1 MSGASRVR
9 AWWPGFNWPAFILG
23 AVMIMFGLVLA
34 VGGGWLIILG
44 GSFYYFCAGT
54 ALVGAGY
61 LLMQG
66 RAEGGWLYLA
76 VFVSTL
82 LWAWWE
88 VGFNGWALMP
98 RVAGPLVLLL
108 LVIPVSLRLRSF
120 RHRHAT
126 AFGAVTVCILLAAG
140 SGFAIDHIRG
150 TAVAASVVS
159 PPAESMADPSP
170 LRTGSDWPAYGGSYS
185 ARRYSPLTQIN
196 RENVVRLTRAWSF
209 HTRDLPN
216 ERTRNTYGAET
227 TPLKVGDGL
236 YLCTP
241 KNILIALDPKT
252 GKERWRFDPKVP
264 DDNVPF
270 TAACRGV
277 AYYAVPNADSA
288 QLCATRII
296 EGTLDARVIAVDAK
310 TGAPCDQFGSAGQV
324 DTTIGIGE
332 HDPGMFS
339 ITSAPTIV
347 RGVIVIGHQVL
358 DGQKR
363 DAPSGVIQ
371 GYDADTGKLRWAWD
385 MGKPDVSTLP
395 PAGETYTRGSPNMWT
410 TASAD
415 EELGLVYLPLGVS
428 AVDYW
433 SGSRSD
439 LEKEFAT
446 SLVAL
451 DVTTGKPAW
460 HFQTVHNDVWDYDL
474 GSQASLV
481 DFPGEGGAVP
491 ALVLPSKRGDIFVL
505 DRRTGKPLVG
515 VEERDVPQGG
525 VEPEQRAKTQPF
537 SLYHTLRRPDLTE
550 RDMWGMS
557 PIDQLV
563 CRILFRRSNYQG
575 IFTPPSDQPRS
586 IQYPGFMGGSDWGGI
601 AVDPVRG
608 ILIANYN
615 DMPNS
620 VRLVPRAEA
629 DRLGWRPIDQ
639 RHGIIGGGES
649 PQVGAPYAL
658 SVNAGLRLRQ
668 TGLLCKQPPY
678 GGIRAIDLRS
688 GKTLWDR
695 PLGKALANGPF
706 GIPSML
712 PIPIGTPN
720 NGGSVVTAGGLI
732 FIAAATDNLI
742 RAIDL
747 ETGETV
753 WEDKLPAGGQ
763 ATPMT
768 YEADGRQY
776 LVIMAGG
783 HHFMETPIG
792 DELIAYA
799 IPPN

>member
-1 MSGASRVR
+1 MSTSLVR
-9 AWWPGFNWPAFILG
+9 ARWPVPIWSAFILG
-23 AVMIMFGLVLA
+23 AVLIMLGLVLA
-34 VGGGWLIILG
+34 VGGAWLIFLG
-44 GSFYYFCAGT
+44 GSFYYFCAGS

-61 LLMQG
+61 LLARG
-66 RAEGGWLYLA
+66 RAAGAWLYLV

-88 VGFNGWALMP
+88 VGFNGWALVP
-98 RVAGPLVLLL
+98 RVVGPLVLLL
-108 LVIPVSLRLRSF
+108 FVIPVSLRLRSF
-120 RHRHAT
+120 RRGHAK
-126 AFGAVTVCILLAAG
+126 AFGAITACILLAAG
-140 SGFAIDHIRG
+140 GGFAIEHGRD
-150 TAVAASVVS
+150 AAAAAGVVPS
-159 PPAESMADPSP
+159 AAASMADPSP
-170 LRTGSDWPAYGGSYS
+170 LQTGADWPAYGGSYS
-185 ARRYSPLTQIN
+185 ARRYSPLTEIN
-196 RENVVRLTRAWSF
+196 RENVARLARAWTF
-209 HTRDLPN
+209 HTGDLPN
-216 ERTRNTYGAET
+216 ERTRDTYGAET
-227 TPLKVGDGL
+227 TPLKVGDAL

-252 GKERWRFDPKVP
+252 GKQRWRFDPKVP
-264 DDNVPF
+264 DDNIPF

-277 AYYAVPNADSA
+277 AYYAVPNADPA
-288 QLCATRII
+288 RLCATRII
-296 EGTLDARVIAVDAK
+296 EGTLDARVIAVDAR
-310 TGAPCDQFGSAGQV
+310 TGAPCDQFGNAGQV

-347 RGVIVIGHQVL
+347 RDVIVIGHQVL

-385 MGKPDVSTLP
+385 MGKPDISTLP
-395 PAGETYTRGSPNMWT
+395 PAGEAYTRGTPNMWT
-410 TASAD
+410 TASGD
-415 EELGLVYLPLGVS
+415 EQLGLVYLPLGVS

-433 SGSRSD
+433 SGSRSA
-439 LEKEFAT
+439 LENEFAT

-460 HFQTVHNDVWDYDL
+460 HFQTVHHDVWDYDL

-481 DFPGEGGAVP
+481 DFPGEGGTVP

-505 DRRTGKPLVG
+505 DRRTGQPLVG
-515 VEERDVPQGG
+515 VEDRDVPQGG

-537 SLYHTLRRPDLTE
+537 SLYHTLRQPDLTE
-550 RDMWGMS
+550 RDMWGIS
-557 PIDQLV
+557 PVDQLV
-563 CRILFRRSNYQG
+563 CRILFRRANYQG
-575 IFTPPSDQPRS
+575 IFTPPVALPRS

-608 ILIANYN
+608 VLIANYN
-615 DMPNS
+615 DMPTY

-629 DRLGWRPIDQ
+629 DRLGWTLIDQ
-639 RHGIIGGGES
+639 RRGKIGGTES
-649 PQVGAPYAL
+649 PQVGAPYAV
-658 SVNAGLRLRQ
+658 SVNPGWRLRP
-668 TGLLCKQPPY
+668 TNLSCKQPPY

-712 PIPIGTPN
+712 PFLIGTPN
-720 NGGSVVTAGGLI
+720 NGGSVVTAAGLI
-732 FIAAATDNLI
+732 FIAATTDNLI
-742 RAIDL
+742 RAIDI
-747 ETGETV
+747 ETGKTV

-768 YEADGRQY
+768 YEANGHQY

-783 HHFMETPIG
+783 HHFMGTPIG

-799 IPPN
+799 IPPK